1 MMNEDIMAELYF
13 LLHSFGMGVLI
24 MILYDVLRI
33 FRKLVAHSVFALA
46 LEDLIDWLMCGI
58 CIFLMLY
65 KENNGSIRWFAVAGV
80 VCGMLLYNG
89 TISTYVTEGISRVL
103 KFILQIF
110 GKVFKV
116 LLWPLKKVLGV
127 VKKLEKNAEN
137 KGKKVMGFH
146 KKQLK
151 KVLKTVKIVISRH

>member
-13 LLHSFGMGVLI
+13 LLHSFGLGVLI

-33 FRKLVAHSVFALA
+33 FRKLVPHSVFALA
-46 LEDLIDWLMCGI
+46 LEDLVYWLVCGI
-58 CIFLMLY
+58 CIFVMLY
-65 KENNGSIRWFAVAGV
+65 RENNGSIRWFAVAGV
-80 VCGMLLYNG
+80 ACGMLLYNG
-89 TISTYVTEGISRVL
+89 TISTYITDGISKVL

-110 GKVFKV
+110 GKVFNV
-116 LLWPLKKVLGV
+116 LLWPLKKVFGV

-146 KKQLK
+146 KKRLK

>member
-46 LEDLIDWLMCGI
+46 LEDLIYWLMCGI

-65 KENNGSIRWFAVAGV
+65 KENFV
-80 VCGMLLYNG
+80 VKLL
-89 TISTYVTEGISRVL
+89 L
-103 KFILQIF
+103 C
-110 GKVFKV
+110 
-116 LLWPLKKVLGV
+116 LKKLDSILLMP
-127 VKKLEKNAEN
+127 K
-137 KGKKVMGFH
+137 
-146 KKQLK
+146 
-151 KVLKTVKIVISRH
+151 

>member
-46 LEDLIDWLMCGI
+46 LEDLIYWLMCGI

-89 TISTYVTEGISRVL
+89 TISAYVTEGISRVL

-151 KVLKTVKIVISRH
+151 KVHKTVKIVISRH